1 MTIRFVE
8 LAEAELDDAVR
19 YYENESSGLG
29 AEFLAEVI
37 SAVNRIAEF
46 PKAWQQLE
54 TGLRRCRLNRFP
66 YGIIYARREDVIIV
80 LAVAHLL
87 REPEKWRVRLKKDEG

>member
-8 LAEAELDDAVR
+8 LAEAELDEAIR

-37 SAVNRIAEF
+37 SAMNRIAEF
-46 PKAWQQLE
+46 PKA
-54 TGLRRCRLNRFP
+54 
-66 YGIIYARREDVIIV
+66 
-80 LAVAHLL
+80 
-87 REPEKWRVRLKKDEG
+87 